1 MYPVTSMSS
10 LQTVFAHLLLWTYVA
25 HEVRGSDTAHCSSTF
40 HVWQPGQDAQQMIRD
55 VYHKVD
61 NLTAMTKFEIAE
73 MKMRLVEES
82 NRISNWTYSV
92 DKRVFQIQMN
102 EMDDELQQMKYSE
115 TTAKLHL
122 QLEQMDR
129 RVNDLERWMYN
140 VRNKLRSSRSSNVGS
155 SSVSGEDSFMN
166 LPQQQGISTDLGT
179 MLKNSVGDLKAE
191 WILLKRDVEAVKKE
205 SLLCAECH
213 KGRSNDTS
221 QLSLALNQ
229 TRNETREVE
238 NKLYDVIEKQVRLEQ
253 KLNKLVGDS
262 EHMKFQLEQQK
273 MDYRHQET
281 SVTSLFITTTA
292 IQKELKEVAL
302 KMATFPN
309 GNLDLTRDTR
319 EELLLP
325 KHDDVIPIDN
335 SVNHVI
341 DRARDCH
348 DIYRSGYQVSALYEI
363 WPEKSRYM
371 IPVYC
376 QMINNTGY
384 TVIQRRIDG
393 SVNFNRR
400 WSEYKYGFGNSY
412 GEFWAGNELIHLL
425 TKQRSYTLR
434 VDFWTWEGTKFYAEY
449 QRFYVE
455 GEKDNY
461 KLLVGEYT
469 GDAGDSLVYH
479 DKMAFSTEDVD
490 NDLHERHCAAENK
503 GGWWYNSCFYSQL
516 NGVYHTAWYSQG
528 QSHYADGIVWYTLKD
543 SEFYSLKKVE
553 MKIKLNDRE
562 LNERI

>member
-1 MYPVTSMSS
+1 M
-10 LQTVFAHLLLWTYVA
+10 
-25 HEVRGSDTAHCSSTF
+25 
-40 HVWQPGQDAQQMIRD
+40 
-55 VYHKVD
+55 
-61 NLTAMTKFEIAE
+61 
-73 MKMRLVEES
+73 
-82 NRISNWTYSV
+82 
-92 DKRVFQIQMN
+92 
-102 EMDDELQQMKYSE
+102 
-115 TTAKLHL
+115 
-122 QLEQMDR
+122 
-129 RVNDLERWMYN
+129 
-140 VRNKLRSSRSSNVGS
+140 
-155 SSVSGEDSFMN
+155 
-166 LPQQQGISTDLGT
+166 
-179 MLKNSVGDLKAE
+179 
-191 WILLKRDVEAVKKE
+191 
-205 SLLCAECH
+205 
-213 KGRSNDTS
+213 
-221 QLSLALNQ
+221 
-229 TRNETREVE
+229 
-238 NKLYDVIEKQVRLEQ
+238 YDVIEKQVQLEQ

-292 IQKELKEVAL
+292 LQKELKEVAL
-302 KMATFPN
+302 KMETFPN

-335 SVNHVI
+335 SVNDVI

-348 DIYRSGYQVSALYEI
+348 DIYRSGYRVSALYEI
-363 WPEKSRYM
+363 WPEKSRSM

-400 WSEYKYGFGNSY
+400 WSEYKYGFGNPY

-553 MKIKLNDRE
+553 MKLKLNDRE